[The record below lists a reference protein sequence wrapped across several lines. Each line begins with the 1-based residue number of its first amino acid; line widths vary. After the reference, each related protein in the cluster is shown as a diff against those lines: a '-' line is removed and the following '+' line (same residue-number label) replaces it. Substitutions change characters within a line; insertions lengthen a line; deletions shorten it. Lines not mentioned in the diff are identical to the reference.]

1 MHLHM
6 HLRLL
11 ALIGCSLAGASSSF
25 ATERAL
31 TERLVEC
38 VRERDDARRLA
49 CFDRATA
56 QLDASSSKGASV
68 TAEGGAPSA
77 SDFGVSGSEVAR
89 KRGAAGE
96 ENAPPEVKRLDATV
110 AAIAR
115 QPRGEL
121 VLTLDNGQVWVQKT
135 ATSYFPVEVGD
146 QVTIMAG
153 ALSSYRLM
161 TGGRSTA
168 VTRIK

>member
-1 MHLHM
+1 MI
-6 HLRLL
+6 LRLL
-11 ALIGCSLAGASSSF
+11 VLTGASFVVGSPVI
-25 ATERAL
+25 ATERVL
-31 TERLVEC
+31 TERLAEC
-38 VRERDDARRLA
+38 VRERDDAQRLA

-56 QLDASSSKGASV
+56 QLGASSSNDASV
-68 TAEGGAPSA
+68 AAEGGAPSA

-89 KRGAAGE
+89 KRGAAEE

-121 VLTLDNGQVWVQKT
+121 ILTLDNGQVWMQKT
-135 ATSYFPVEVGD
+135 ATSWFPVAPGD
-146 QVTIMAG
+146 QVMIAAG
-153 ALSSYRLM
+153 ALGSYRL
-161 TGGRSTA
+161 TTSGRSTP